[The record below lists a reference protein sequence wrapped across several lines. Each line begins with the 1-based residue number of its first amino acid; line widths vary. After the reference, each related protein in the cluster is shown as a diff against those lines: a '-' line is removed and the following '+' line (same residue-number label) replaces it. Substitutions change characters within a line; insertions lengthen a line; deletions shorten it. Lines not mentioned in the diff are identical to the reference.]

1 VTVTEPRVGIR
12 DLEITG
18 VGPLTSGAEE
28 VPGASIAEDAWDD
41 KFMTYYTGADAAAIS
56 PTSPPSCRS
65 KTCQSRRRR
74 TGLSS
79 ARVPILSFVTRPF
92 RGNERWEDGFA
103 GIMAFRS
110 PGVIEET
117 TLVDGRDSI
126 YAYRSEGIV
135 VRENEIAGSLLG
147 ST

>member
-41 KFMTYYTGADAAAIS
+41 KFMTYYTGADAAIS
-56 PTSPPSCRS
+56 AHVAAELSVENVSIETPSNGIILRESPDTVVRNA
-65 KTCQSRRRR
+65 T
-74 TGLSS
+74 
-79 ARVPILSFVTRPF
+79 V